1 MILDIMN
8 DVEVDKTVNYISK
21 KYQKLDGIVNNAYSG
36 SGESLEMLSREAIEK
51 SFNMN
56 VISPLLLIK
65 KLLPLLEKAESSSIV
80 NMASMYGMVSP
91 DPSIYGDSGCNN
103 PSFYGAGKAG
113 LIQLTKY
120 LACHLPD
127 KGIRVNSVSPG
138 PFPPQEIIKKH
149 PDFYQKLINK
159 VPLKRIGDP
168 NELIGIVQ
176 FLLSDS
182 SSYITGANIPVDGGW
197 TAW

>member
-1 MILDIMN
+1 M
-8 DVEVDKTVNYISK
+8 VRNYLI
-21 KYQKLDGIVNNAYSG
+21 I
-36 SGESLEMLSREAIEK
+36 
-51 SFNMN
+51 FF
-56 VISPLLLIK
+56 LLI
-65 KLLPLLEKAESSSIV
+65 SSKIFAQSDTMRV
-80 NMASMYGMVSP
+80 GKQRCFKNPKFNGYLGTQVTNFSF
-91 DPSIYGDSGCNN
+91 NN